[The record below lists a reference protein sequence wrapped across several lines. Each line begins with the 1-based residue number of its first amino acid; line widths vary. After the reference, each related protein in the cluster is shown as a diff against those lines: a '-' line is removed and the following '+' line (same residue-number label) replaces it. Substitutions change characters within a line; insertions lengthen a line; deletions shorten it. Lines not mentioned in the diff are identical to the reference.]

1 MKDIC
6 RFILESTWRQN
17 LVSILTVITVRVSRS
32 ARKWHEMLRLAYLDG
47 SALRTR
53 SLPFGEE
60 VNVVPF

>member
-17 LVSILTVITVRVSRS
+17 LVSIPTVISVRLSRS
-32 ARKWHEMLRLAYLDG
+32 ARKWHEMLRLTYLDG
-47 SALRTR
+47 SVLCTH
-53 SLPFGEE
+53 SLPFWEE